1 MSSNIVKWNY
11 IQFDTQEKRVID
23 SDDRKEILSE
33 ILNIP
38 QDKIN
43 VLLNQSQQPD
53 NEIMEP
59 VEDSNIIHHEQLLEE
74 EKNILEEAEN
84 VLLEA
89 RQEVEEM
96 IEAAKKEVA
105 SIKESA
111 YQTGKTSGYEDGMK
125 QSQVE
130 LIEQKQK
137 IEEERKTY
145 YEEYKQLL
153 KEVEP
158 KFVDILINLIEKI
171 TGVLLENKKEVIL
184 HLVHNGILQ
193 VGRSEK
199 YIIHCCPEDYMM
211 LEEEKGRLCTAV
223 GRTDGVEIVEDS
235 SFKKNQ
241 CIIETDTKILD
252 CSLDIQLKELIEA
265 LKLLSID
272 I

>member
-11 IQFDTQEKRVID
+11 IQFDNQEKRVID

-38 QDKIN
+38 QDKIDG
-43 VLLNQSQQPD
+43 LLKQNQQSTKQVD
-53 NEIMEP
+53 EP
-59 VEDSNIIHHEQLLEE
+59 IEDTNIIHHDQLLEE
-74 EKNILEEAEN
+74 EKNILEEAEK

-89 RQEVEEM
+89 KQEVEEM
-96 IEAAKKEVA
+96 IEAANEEAA

-111 YQTGKTSGYEDGMK
+111 YEAGKANGYEAGIK

-130 LIEQKQK
+130 LLEQKQK
-137 IEEERKTY
+137 LEEEKKAY
-145 YEEYKQLL
+145 FAEYEKLL
-153 KEVEP
+153 KEAEP
-158 KFVDILINLIEKI
+158 KFVEILISLIEKI

-184 HLVHNGILQ
+184 HLVHNGIHQ

-199 YIIHCCPEDYMM
+199 YIIRCSTEDYMM
-211 LEEEKGRLCTAV
+211 LEEEKGRLCNAV
-223 GRTDGVEIVEDS
+223 GRTDGVEIMEDS
-235 SFKKNQ
+235 SFQKNQ

-252 CSLDIQLKELIEA
+252 CSLDIQLKELIES